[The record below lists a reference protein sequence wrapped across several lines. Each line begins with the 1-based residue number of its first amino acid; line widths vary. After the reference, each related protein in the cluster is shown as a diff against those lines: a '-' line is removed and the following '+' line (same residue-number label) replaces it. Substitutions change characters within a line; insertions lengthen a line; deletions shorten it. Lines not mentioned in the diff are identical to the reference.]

1 MKHLTRTFSLIF
13 AALLLTSAALIAQ
26 TPPPAPA
33 ANQASAPQ
41 DPAMELVKQA
51 RKLNSEGKQ
60 DEAIELYKKAVD
72 ASPKLVE
79 AFLGAGAAFDL
90 KGDYAQARHHFQ
102 RAIELAATPEVK
114 AQALRSMAMSYAF
127 EGKGKEA
134 AKYEQQVFDA
144 DMAKQDFTGAAE
156 VANEQAR
163 LSLESGDLNDA
174 EKWYRLGY
182 NTALRKTDMKPEE
195 KDLWDFRWEH
205 ALARIAA
212 RRGQKAEAEKHVAA
226 AKALLDKGGN
236 PQQAQFY
243 PYLTGYVAFYGGDY
257 RTAIAELL
265 KGNQRDPFI
274 LSLLAQSYEK
284 TGDTAQAMD
293 LYRKIMAT
301 NIHNPTGAFSRP
313 LARKKLASAPKG

>member
-1 MKHLTRTFSLIF
+1 
-13 AALLLTSAALIAQ
+13 
-26 TPPPAPA
+26 
-33 ANQASAPQ
+33 
-41 DPAMELVKQA
+41 MELVKQA

-60 DEAIELYKKAVD
+60 DEAIELYKQAVH

-90 KGDYAQARHHFQ
+90 KGDYAEARHHFD
-102 RAIELAATPEVK
+102 RAIELATTPEAK

-127 EGKGKEA
+127 EGKAKES

-144 DMAKQDFTGAAE
+144 DMAKQDFAGAAE
-156 VANEQAR
+156 IANEQAR
-163 LSLESGDLNDA
+163 LSLESGDLDDA
-174 EKWYRLGY
+174 HKWYQLGHE
-182 NTALRKTDMKPEE
+182 TALRKTDLKPEE

-212 RRGQKAEAEKHVAA
+212 RRGQHAEAEKHVVA

-243 PYLTGYVAFYGGDY
+243 PYLVGYVAFYGGDY
-257 RTAIAELL
+257 KTAIAELQ

-284 TGDTAQAMD
+284 SGDTAQAME
-293 LYRKIMAT
+293 LYRKIMT
-301 NIHNPTGAFSRP
+301 INIHNPTGAFARP
-313 LARKKLASAPKG
+313 LAKQKLAAQKG

>member
-1 MKHLTRTFSLIF
+1 
-13 AALLLTSAALIAQ
+13 
-26 TPPPAPA
+26 
-33 ANQASAPQ
+33 
-41 DPAMELVKQA
+41 MELVKQA

-60 DEAIELYKKAVD
+60 DEAIELYKQAVH

-90 KGDYAQARHHFQ
+90 KGDYAEARHHFD
-102 RAIELAATPEVK
+102 RAIELATTPEAK

-127 EGKGKEA
+127 EGKAKEA

-144 DMAKQDFTGAAE
+144 DMAKQDFAGAAE
-156 VANEQAR
+156 IANEQAR
-163 LSLESGDLNDA
+163 LSLESGDLDDA
-174 EKWYRLGY
+174 HKWYQLGHE
-182 NTALRKTDMKPEE
+182 TALRKTDLKPEE

-212 RRGQKAEAEKHVAA
+212 RRGQHAEAEKHVVA

-243 PYLTGYVAFYGGDY
+243 PYLVGYVAFYGGDY
-257 RTAIAELL
+257 KTAIAELQ

-284 TGDTAQAMD
+284 SGDTAQAME
-293 LYRKIMAT
+293 LYRKIMT
-301 NIHNPTGAFSRP
+301 INIHNPTGAFARP
-313 LARKKLASAPKG
+313 LAKQKLAAQKG